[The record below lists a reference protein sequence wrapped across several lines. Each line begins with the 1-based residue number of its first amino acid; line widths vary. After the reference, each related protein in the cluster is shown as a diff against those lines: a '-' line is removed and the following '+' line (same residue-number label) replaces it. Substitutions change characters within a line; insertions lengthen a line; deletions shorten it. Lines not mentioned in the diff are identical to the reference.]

1 MPHLYNHDTD
11 SEAVANIIAS
21 GIYPRGEYDR
31 SALVAECWLRLSERH
46 NDKPIGSIVTALR
59 IDVLRAITKYSRA
72 RGVPREELPC
82 EVNPENG
89 LPIEPDHVGGDD
101 PAFQYVDDMDQLDSR
116 IAETRLTQRED
127 EVVSAFRNGAESSQE
142 VAEML
147 DVSRASVN
155 TSRHFALKKLRRK
168 GEAA

>member
-1 MPHLYNHDTD
+1 MPHLYSHPTD
-11 SEAVANIIAS
+11 ALPVARIIAS
-21 GIYPRGEYDR
+21 GLTPRGEYDS
-31 SALVAECWLRLSERH
+31 SALVSEAWLRLKPRH
-46 NDKPIGSIVTALR
+46 HGKPIGSIVTAIR
-59 IDVLRAITKYSRA
+59 IDILRSITRFNKDK
-72 RGVPREELPC
+72 GIPRSALPV

-89 LPIEPDHVGGDD
+89 RPIEPDFVGGDD

-147 DVSRASVN
+147 EVSRASVN

-168 GEAA
+168 EVA